1 MKKYDVQLWSGR
13 GYLLNPAIRDIEAC
27 DEEEALIIA
36 SMRDGFAFF
45 VYDDEIK
52 TDKERD
58 ELEKADNYLYLD
70 RTEYGC
76 RNIWL
81 LIENARISEVA

>member
-13 GYLLNPAIRDIEAC
+13 GYLLNPAIRDIEAH

-36 SMRDGFAFF
+36 SMRDGLASF

-52 TDKERD
+52 TDEQRD

-70 RTEYGC
+70 RTEYGR